1 MADRF
6 FSEESPRF
14 IADPCLGKTARW
26 LRALGYDT
34 LYMRSL
40 DEAFLRRQ
48 LAMGRVLLTKS
59 QTLARQKS
67 HYRPYLVKTSDSKE
81 QLRDIVAHFRL
92 RPSEKF
98 LSRCLECNV
107 ELVEASRDEVAG
119 GVPDFVFGHH
129 EEFYRCPACKK
140 IFWAGSHR
148 RRMEERFSALL
159 GVNLAQT
166 EDEGSD

>member
-1 MADRF
+1 MAGGLP
-6 FSEESPRF
+6 SEEPPRF

-59 QTLARQKS
+59 QALARQKS
-67 HYRPYLVKTSDSKE
+67 HYHPFLVRTSDPKE
-81 QLRDIVAHFRL
+81 QLREIVAHFRL
-92 RPSEKF
+92 GPFDNF
-98 LSRCLECNV
+98 LSRCLECNA
-107 ELVEASRDEVAG
+107 ELLEAMRDEVAG
-119 GVPDFVFGHH
+119 RVPDFVFSHH
-129 EEFYRCPACKK
+129 EEFYRCPACERV
-140 IFWAGSHR
+140 FWAGSHR

-159 GVNLAQT
+159 GVDLAQA
-166 EDEGSD
+166 EEWEEG